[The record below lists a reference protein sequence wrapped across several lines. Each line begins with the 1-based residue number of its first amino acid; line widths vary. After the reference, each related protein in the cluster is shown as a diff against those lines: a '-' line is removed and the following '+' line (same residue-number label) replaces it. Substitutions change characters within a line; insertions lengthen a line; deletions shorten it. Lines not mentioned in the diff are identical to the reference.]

1 MTLVPRLIYGLDDE
15 GDIVGAISQP
25 GISVLEATPEQL
37 LFSTKLDGL
46 VLLESGNLY
55 VPDTGVA
62 TVNLDVGGRALVTY
76 QQNIQYTTMSPQN
89 RFPCFLW
96 ASSVGAMRIRVRA
109 LDDQLLFDRVTHI
122 TGAVAWVWYQVWS
135 MEV

>member
-1 MTLVPRLIYGLDDE
+1 MTRVPRLIYGLDDE

-46 VLLESGNLY
+46 VLLESGELN
-55 VPDTGVA
+55 VPLLGNA
-62 TVNLDVGGRALVTY
+62 TINLDVGGRALVTY
-76 QQNIQYTTMSPQN
+76 QLNINYVIAQPQH

-96 ASSVGAMRIRVRA
+96 ATAVGAMRIRVRA
-109 LDDQLLFDRVTHI
+109 LDDQLVFDVQTPI
-122 TGAVAWVWYQVWS
+122 TGAVAKAYYQVWS